1 MHSTTHTCNI
11 ALSAFGWGP
20 ARPTLSPPSPTPAG
34 LFGRVDHL
42 MRGEEARPMVVPPL
56 AASARVAAQLN
67 ALRLRYLAVLVGA
80 IAFNGAQWWRRACPF
95 APNAARQRRPAVWRG
110 PGAPAPFARAGP
122 GLHVAMRATSV
133 AQRAGLQRPRDPGQA
148 AFRRIC
154 PTDGPAELLGL
165 TNVKKRTVTGDC
177 PAQICGHPSHEQKVS
192 TPQVHGLLYS
202 QPPRVPVQTSQA
214 LLASPPAA
222 SGSDEAWL
230 ALEIDADACTAAP
243 GGAGPGKIRAVT
255 ARGELGSS

>member
-1 MHSTTHTCNI
+1 MHALYYTHCNI

-34 LFGRVDHL
+34 LFRRVDHL

-67 ALRLRYLAVLVGA
+67 ALRLRYLAVLVG
-80 IAFNGAQWWRRACPF
+80 FNGAQWWRRACPF

-165 TNVKKRTVTGDC
+165 RNFFPTSASDFLNPRTVVGCQTAVPSTVALRRPLLGAPLEPRGRPPHCRELSSRRSQWLRWLVTPADRLAVLLVGDF
-177 PAQICGHPSHEQKVS
+177 
-192 TPQVHGLLYS
+192 
-202 QPPRVPVQTSQA
+202 
-214 LLASPPAA
+214 
-222 SGSDEAWL
+222 
-230 ALEIDADACTAAP
+230 
-243 GGAGPGKIRAVT
+243 GAKSARCVLTEVT
-255 ARGELGSS
+255 